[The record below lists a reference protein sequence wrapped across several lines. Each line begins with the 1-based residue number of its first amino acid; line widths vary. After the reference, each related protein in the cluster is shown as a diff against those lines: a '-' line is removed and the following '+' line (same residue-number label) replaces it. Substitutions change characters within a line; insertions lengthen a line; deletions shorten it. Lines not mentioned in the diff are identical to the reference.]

1 MRRLI
6 FLLFYIYIATYH
18 SLSFSQ
24 ETAIAVSKIATVK
37 QQSITQYHSAPGYT
51 IALNNIEI
59 SSKQT
64 GFISHIFVEAGD
76 IVDKGQLLVVIDE
89 TINKQSIEQVK
100 KEVEIASVTV
110 IDAKKDVANFK
121 RLRKG
126 QSISE
131 EKLRKARLLLARSQ
145 SSLLKA
151 KAKLIET
158 EATRPYLRLVSP
170 EQARVVKRLA
180 DVGDLA
186 VIGKAVLHLEVL
198 KPLLFETA
206 VPVQWINKLT
216 KGQSIVI
223 QFRLN
228 HKIKEIVAS
237 ITQIITLADR
247 TTQQC
252 TIKLQLPNLS
262 NMPTGLFGQAQFIL
276 KEELALTIPEQAVVS
291 RVGITGVFLVDNNRI
306 IFTPIRLGRKY
317 QNRYLVLSG
326 LKQNEQVLL
335 APSNYL
341 TDGML
346 IRYDH

>member
-18 SLSFSQ
+18 SLSFSFSQ
-24 ETAIAVSKIATVK
+24 ERSLVVSKIATVK
-37 QQSITQYHSAPGYT
+37 QQLIAQYYSALGYT

-64 GFISHIFVEAGD
+64 GFISNILVEAGD

-100 KEVEIASVTV
+100 KEVEIARAIV
-110 IDAKKDVANFK
+110 IDAKKDVANFE

-158 EATRPYLRLVSP
+158 EATRPYLRLVAP
-170 EQARVVKRLA
+170 EQAKVVKRLA

-186 VIGKAVLHLEVL
+186 VIGKVLLHLEVL

-228 HKIKEIVAS
+228 NKIKEIVAR
-237 ITQIITLADR
+237 ITQIITLADHS
-247 TTQQC
+247 TQQC
-252 TIKLQLPNLS
+252 TIKLQLPYVL

-276 KEELALTIPEQAVVS
+276 KEEFALTIPEQAVVS
-291 RVGITGVFLVDNNRI
+291 RVGITGVFLVDKNRI
-306 IFTPIRLGRKY
+306 IFTPIRLGRKH
-317 QNRYLVLSG
+317 QNRYVVLSG
-326 LKQNEQVLL
+326 LKHNEQVLL
-335 APSNYL
+335 APSDNL
-341 TDGML
+341 TDGMFMPL
-346 IRYDH
+346 